1 MATDPRDALIQQ
13 LLTRNAS
20 LMNNRPV

>member
-1 MATDPRDALIQQ
+1 MAADPRDALIQQ